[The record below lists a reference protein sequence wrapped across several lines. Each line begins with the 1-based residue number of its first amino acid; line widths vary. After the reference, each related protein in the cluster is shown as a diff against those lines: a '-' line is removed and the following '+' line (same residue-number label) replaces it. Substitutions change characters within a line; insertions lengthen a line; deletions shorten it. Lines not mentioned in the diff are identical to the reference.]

1 MSVPALE
8 EFTRRHYQLTRF
20 PVAASRGII
29 ILVSPRRLVYIVK
42 HTRQVMVSISSLVCE
57 FMVVMMIRLLNLT
70 FDSNLVCILYY
81 YHKENVVFHSLKPGG
96 LCFVSVPN
104 FTLQQESRR
113 TDIAVSRLISKLVIN
128 YRLCTVVVAET

>member
-1 MSVPALE
+1 MSVRALE
-8 EFTRRHYQLTRF
+8 EFTRRHYQLARF

-81 YHKENVVFHSLKPGG
+81 YHKENVVFHSLKPMVG
-96 LCFVSVPN
+96 FASSVCL
-104 FTLQQESRR
+104 TLRF
-113 TDIAVSRLISKLVIN
+113 SKKAGEQIL
-128 YRLCTVVVAET
+128 RCPD